1 MYPVRAKIDLCLS
14 GEAKEMSVYPIMLS
28 QTKFTHRDNL
38 HYPFEERALQFGD
51 GVYEVIRIYNGNY
64 YVINEHIDRLFRSAE
79 AVKIKLPF
87 TKDELSKLLND
98 LLIKNSVATDA
109 KLYLQV
115 SRGSAPRDHIFPV
128 DVEANVYGYIQDLS
142 RNLDG
147 LQNGVKAI
155 TERDIRW
162 EYCFIKSLNLLPN
175 VLAKQTAKEQGA
187 YDAILHKDGIV
198 TECSAAN
205 VYLVKDGTIYTYPT
219 TKRILHGCVR
229 MRVEKFV
236 QDLNIPFIEDGFTI
250 DDIAYADEMF
260 LTSSTSEIL
269 PIVTVDDAQICNGKP
284 GPITRKLQNAYEE
297 DANIVKNKIEQTN

>member
-1 MYPVRAKIDLCLS
+1 MLDR
-14 GEAKEMSVYPIMLS
+14 EAKKMSVYSIMLS

-38 HYPFEERALQFGD
+38 NYPFEERALQFGD
-51 GVYEVIRIYNGNY
+51 GVYEVIRIYNGTY
-64 YVINEHIDRLFRSAE
+64 YLINEHIDRLFRSAE

-87 TKDELSKLLND
+87 AKEELYKLLDD
-98 LLIKNSVATDA
+98 LLIKNSISTDA

-128 DVEANVYGYIQDLS
+128 NVEANVYGYIQDLP
-142 RNLDG
+142 RNEAG

-175 VLAKQTAKEQGA
+175 VMAKQTAKEQGA
-187 YDAILHKDGIV
+187 YDAILHKDGLV

-205 VYLVKDGTIYTYPT
+205 VYLIKDGIVYTHPT
-219 TKRILHGCVR
+219 TKKILHGCVR

-236 QDLNIPFIEDGFTI
+236 QDTSIPFNEDGFSVEAI
-250 DDIAYADEMF
+250 ELADEMF
-260 LTSSTSEIL
+260 LTSSTSEVL
-269 PIVTVDDAQICNGKP
+269 PIITVNDTQIGNGEP
-284 GPITRKLQNAYEE
+284 GPITRKLQHAYEE
-297 DANIVKNKIEQTN
+297 DANIANKKMEQTN